1 MSQAVGQDEACAAL
15 GVDAWG
21 LERLIALG
29 ELDADGEPGARV
41 VDASA
46 LKACADA
53 RSRRR
58 AAALAELAKIDAPH
72 LGGER

>member
-1 MSQAVGQDEACAAL
+1 MSERIDQDAACAAL

-29 ELDADGEPGARV
+29 ELDAGGEPGAR
-41 VDASA
+41 AFEAEA
-46 LKACADA
+46 LNACARLRD
-53 RSRRR
+53 RRR
-58 AAALAELAKIDAPH
+58 SEALADLAKIDAPH

>member
-1 MSQAVGQDEACAAL
+1 MSQTIGQDAAVAAL

-29 ELDADGEPGARV
+29 ELDAGGKPGSRV
-41 VDASA
+41 VDAEA
-46 LKACADA
+46 VKACADA

-58 AAALAELAKIDAPH
+58 AAALTELAKIDAPH
-72 LGGER
+72 LGGDR